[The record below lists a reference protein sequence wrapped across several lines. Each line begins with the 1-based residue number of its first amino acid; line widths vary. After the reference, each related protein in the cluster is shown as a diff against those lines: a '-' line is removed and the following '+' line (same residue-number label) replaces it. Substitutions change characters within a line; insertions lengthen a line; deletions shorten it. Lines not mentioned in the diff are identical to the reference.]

1 MLSRVARYLYWLGRY
16 IERAE
21 NTARLISVN
30 TNLLLDLPK
39 GSATGWQSLLEITD
53 TVVLYHQS
61 HKEINERSV
70 LNFLLQNNQHS
81 CALLPCLLMAREN
94 CRLARDSIPRE
105 TWERLN
111 GLYWFAKDEVN
122 NGLSKK
128 GRHDYFNE
136 IITALQSLSGLL
148 HTTLTR
154 DAGYQFIQMGALLE
168 RADMTS
174 RFVTVRSLAH
184 IPETEEEDLARR
196 NLQWMSVLKSLSAY
210 QMYRKNMRNRV
221 RRADVVY
228 FLLNIQSSRRSVCFS
243 LQQLTVHCQAL
254 NVLHTYEIEYHIQS
268 VSKWLYQIN
277 CDILDYPHLCRAMQ
291 RLQHRILIDIHIL
304 IENTYFLRTP
314 MHSYIWTN
322 PFKKITE
329 FLGQ

>member
-1 MLSRVARYLYWLGRY
+1 MLSRVARHLYWLGRY

-53 TVVLYHQS
+53 TVDLYDQS
-61 HKEINERSV
+61 HKEINERGV
-70 LNFLLQNNQHS
+70 LSFLLQSNQHS
-81 CALLPCLLMAREN
+81 CALLPCLLTAREN
-94 CRLARDSIPRE
+94 CRMARDSIPRE

-111 GLYWFAKDEVN
+111 SLYWFAKEEVS

-128 GRHDYFNE
+128 GRHDYFSE
-136 IITALQSLSGLL
+136 IITALQSISGLL

-174 RFVTVRSLAH
+174 RFVTVRSLTH
-184 IPETEEEDLARR
+184 IPETQEDDLARR
-196 NLQWMSVLKSLSAY
+196 SLQWMSVLKSLSAY
-210 QMYRKNMRNRV
+210 QMYRKMMRNRV
-221 RRADVVY
+221 KRADVVY
-228 FLLNIQSSRRSVCFS
+228 FLLKHPDFPRSVCFS
-243 LQQLTVHCQAL
+243 LQQLTTHCQAL

-268 VSKWLYQIN
+268 VSKWLFQVN
-277 CDILDYPHLCRAMQ
+277 CDTLDYVHLCRAMQ
-291 RLQHRILIDIHIL
+291 RLQHRLIDIHTL
-304 IENTYFLRTP
+304 IENTYFLQ
-314 MHSYIWTN
+314 SA
-322 PFKKITE
+322 
-329 FLGQ
+329 